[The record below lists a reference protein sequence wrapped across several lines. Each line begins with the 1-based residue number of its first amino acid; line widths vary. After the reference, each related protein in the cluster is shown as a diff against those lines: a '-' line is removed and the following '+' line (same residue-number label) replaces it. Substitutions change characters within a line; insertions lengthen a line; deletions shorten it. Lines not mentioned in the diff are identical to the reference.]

1 MGTCQFIVAIAGVA
15 TNTTENY
22 GSALAQFVFL
32 CIYVS
37 FFASSFGPAAWV
49 VTGELF
55 PLKTRAKCLSM
66 VSRSYITV
74 NRITNTNQPL
84 DHRRQLVLQLAP
96 LLHHPLPHQR
106 SQSDAIQRLL
116 DLGQFR
122 LDCGLLCVLLHLR
135 DQGHDARAG
144 QRAVQQR
151 EQSLE
156 IAWLQ
161 AAD

>member
-1 MGTCQFIVAIAGVA
+1 MTLPGLYCIDRFGRRPVLLVGALGMGTCQFIVAIAGVA

-66 VSRSYITV
+66 VS
-74 NRITNTNQPL
+74 NQCATDKL
-84 DHRRQLVLQLAP
+84 VIHTDQLIDHRRQLVIQLAP
-96 LLHHPLPHQR
+96 VFHHSLSHRR
-106 SQSDAIQRLL
+106 S
-116 DLGQFR
+116 
-122 LDCGLLCVLLHLR
+122 
-135 DQGHDARAG
+135 
-144 QRAVQQR
+144 
-151 EQSLE
+151 
-156 IAWLQ
+156 
-161 AAD
+161 

>member
-66 VSRSYITV
+66 VNRSCIINNLVANANLYA
-74 NRITNTNQPL
+74 

-96 LLHHPLPHQR
+96 ILHHPLSHQR
-106 SQSDAIQRLL
+106 SQPHSIQRVL
-116 DLGQFR
+116 DLG
-122 LDCGLLCVLLHLR
+122 
-135 DQGHDARAG
+135 
-144 QRAVQQR
+144 
-151 EQSLE
+151 
-156 IAWLQ
+156 
-161 AAD
+161 

>member
-66 VSRSYITV
+66 VSQNITV
-74 NRITNTNQPL
+74 KRVTHANQNT
-84 DHRRQLVLQLAP
+84 DHCRQLVFQLAP
-96 LLHHPLPHQR
+96 ILHHPLPDQC
-106 SQSDAIQRLL
+106 SQPDTIQCIL
-116 DLGQFR
+116 DLG
-122 LDCGLLCVLLHLR
+122 
-135 DQGHDARAG
+135 
-144 QRAVQQR
+144 
-151 EQSLE
+151 
-156 IAWLQ
+156 
-161 AAD
+161 